1 MFTQNFKRF
10 EPIIVLGINNYIGGI
25 DGGIVNNYQLG
36 NIAIAKPVLGLGVQ
50 KSLLKNSQWIGAFF
64 FQTRFGLPIYKL
76 PNSNIPTKEQSVKV
90 ANQIFYDLIFG
101 NQIFL
106 NLKRKLFFNLN
117 FGYTLLAISLTGE
130 KYGLKETG
138 RININ
143 SYSLY
148 AGIGWRL
155 SRIPMEINFSSN
167 LLPFY
172 FNVQGFQPQITVK
185 CDLP

>member
-1 MFTQNFKRF
+1 M
-10 EPIIVLGINNYIGGI
+10 
-25 DGGIVNNYQLG
+25 
-36 NIAIAKPVLGLGVQ
+36 GVQ
-50 KSLLKNSQWIGAFF
+50 KSLLKNSQWKSAFF

-76 PNSNIPTKEQSVKV
+76 PNSKIPTREQSVKV
-90 ANQIFYDLIFG
+90 ANQIFYDLNFG

-117 FGYTLLAISLTGE
+117 LGYTLLAISLTGE

-138 RININ
+138 RNNIN
-143 SYSLY
+143 SYSIY

-155 SRIPMEINFSSN
+155 SRIPMELNFSNN

-172 FNVQGFQPQITVK
+172 YNVKGFQPQITIK